1 MNFTKPIEDCIKSFK
16 DRLSS
21 QQIYS
26 FVAALIAGLVAH
38 GYIIFNRISYHDNTA
53 CLFNLGGTY
62 ESGRWMLGFI
72 YDIQMKTTK
81 LFSVPVFNGILSII
95 FIALAAMVMVK
106 MFDVKSKFIAAVIGA
121 MMAVYP
127 VVTSIFS
134 FMFTA
139 WEYHLGLFLAIYSPY
154 IFTKI
159 LSKSTPEEDGTPK
172 AKFVYTFIISVLLST
187 VSLGIYQAY
196 FAVTIALFL
205 IKLFFDVLDGRFEKV
220 VDYIKSGFIY
230 LAHLGVSLVLWAI
243 LRKVTMAVKGI
254 VAVDY
259 KGMDEGYNL
268 NKLPEVFA
276 NLVKAFLGF
285 GQEGINAVLYQ
296 RAFTALIFVIT
307 IIQILFLLIRLK
319 SKLSMKLISLVGLVF
334 LPIGMNVVY
343 LLSTSSEYNVDSLM
357 LYGDIFLF
365 ILPLLLIERLQQ
377 VSYEQYILDK
387 LVYVT
392 TWIQI
397 LSISIMTL
405 GYTYM
410 DNAAYMKGEI
420 AQEQTI
426 AYFNQLITA
435 IKTCDGFD
443 QNMDIVLVGW
453 SKLDDATFTIVD
465 PTEALDAVKIEK
477 FPRYT
482 KLVSYEGSIYFMREH
497 LGFGNEKVIVDDGT
511 VADEAAVKSM
521 PTYPDD
527 GAIAVVD
534 GRVIVKLGE

>member
-1 MNFTKPIEDCIKSFK
+1 M
-16 DRLSS
+16 
-21 QQIYS
+21 
-26 FVAALIAGLVAH
+26 LV
-38 GYIIFNRISYHDNTA
+38 
-53 CLFNLGGTY
+53 
-62 ESGRWMLGFI
+62 
-72 YDIQMKTTK
+72 
-81 LFSVPVFNGILSII
+81 
-95 FIALAAMVMVK
+95 
-106 MFDVKSKFIAAVIGA
+106 
-121 MMAVYP
+121 
-127 VVTSIFS
+127 
-134 FMFTA
+134 
-139 WEYHLGLFLAIYSPY
+139 
-154 IFTKI
+154 
-159 LSKSTPEEDGTPK
+159 
-172 AKFVYTFIISVLLST
+172 
-187 VSLGIYQAY
+187 
-196 FAVTIALFL
+196 
-205 IKLFFDVLDGRFEKV
+205 
-220 VDYIKSGFIY
+220 
-230 LAHLGVSLVLWAI
+230 
-243 LRKVTMAVKGI
+243 
-254 VAVDY
+254 
-259 KGMDEGYNL
+259 
-268 NKLPEVFA
+268 
-276 NLVKAFLGF
+276 
-285 GQEGINAVLYQ
+285 
-296 RAFTALIFVIT
+296 
-307 IIQILFLLIRLK
+307 
-319 SKLSMKLISLVGLVF
+319 
-334 LPIGMNVVY
+334 
-343 LLSTSSEYNVDSLM
+343 
-357 LYGDIFLF
+357 YGDIFLF

-377 VSYEQYILDK
+377 VSYEKFILDK

-397 LSISIMTL
+397 LSISVMTL